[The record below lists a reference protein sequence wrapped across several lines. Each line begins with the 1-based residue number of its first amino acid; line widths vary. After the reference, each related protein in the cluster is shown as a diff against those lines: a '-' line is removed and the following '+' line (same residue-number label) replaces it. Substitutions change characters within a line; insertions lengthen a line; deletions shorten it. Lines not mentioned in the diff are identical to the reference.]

1 MLRSIRQ
8 NSVPTKEASVTTS
21 NTAHSLTPT
30 MTLRPGSF
38 MRCLVTPIFSC
49 TTSRP
54 SGVPISRH
62 TTRRSVSMPTTG
74 TISAVNLTCSIMTQ
88 ENYART
94 GRLVLSSGNT
104 TKVAPY
110 KHTVQEATAG
120 KNKFTILST
129 TRWTSVRSVSAPK
142 GCSVDTIILGRVTN
156 AISTRYRIP
165 TIRRH
170 STQISL
176 KTLLIRSSTIRSWHA
191 CWRTLITWSSTW
203 STNSCKTTRKRSWQV
218 CSTNA
223 CSPLNW
229 SMLSLT
235 EV

>member
-1 MLRSIRQ
+1 MSSNPSHKNEVNHAPSNISISRFSRLTNVTSKASTITSTALTTTRLSTEGDRVALTLPTYANSVTRRSVTRRIHATSLTTEWNVYITSKSTRLS
-8 NSVPTKEASVTTS
+8 SVPTKETSVTTS
-21 NTAHSLTPT
+21 NSAHSLTPT

-94 GRLVLSSGNT
+94 GRLVLSSGST

-129 TRWTSVRSVSAPK
+129 TR
-142 GCSVDTIILGRVTN
+142 
-156 AISTRYRIP
+156 
-165 TIRRH
+165 
-170 STQISL
+170 
-176 KTLLIRSSTIRSWHA
+176 
-191 CWRTLITWSSTW
+191 
-203 STNSCKTTRKRSWQV
+203 
-218 CSTNA
+218 
-223 CSPLNW
+223 
-229 SMLSLT
+229 
-235 EV
+235 